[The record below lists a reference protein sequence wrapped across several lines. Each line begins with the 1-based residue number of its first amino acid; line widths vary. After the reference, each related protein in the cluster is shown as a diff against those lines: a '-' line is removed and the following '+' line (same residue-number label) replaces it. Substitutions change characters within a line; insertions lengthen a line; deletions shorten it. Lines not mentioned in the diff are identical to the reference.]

1 MVMSA
6 PEPMLSTAIRSWPD
20 GGDWVLEPKFDGFR
34 LLIEVGSDGEA
45 RAWSRHRTNL
55 TANVGDLL
63 AAFVGVVPG
72 TVFDGEL
79 VALSERDGRPA
90 QNFAGVC
97 RAVLSNDSRAA
108 KQLRYVAFDVLSRGG
123 MDLRGHAWQERR
135 GHLGDVLPAAGHVR
149 QIECLPAEQSAHA
162 AMVGLGFEGSV
173 LKRRDSTY
181 RPGRQRSW
189 RKLKAR
195 HVAHGV
201 LRSVRVARDGQAWAI
216 CDVDDGRSVPV
227 LASVSAHERVGENV
241 QLVYSRVDADG
252 ALREVRLAAAVTP
265 AGG

>member
-1 MVMSA
+1 MVMSS

-34 LLIEVGSDGEA
+34 LLIEVGSDGGA
-45 RAWSRHRTNL
+45 RAWSRHGTNL
-55 TANVGDLL
+55 TGNVGDLL
-63 AAFVGVVPG
+63 AAFAGVAPG

-90 QNFAGVC
+90 QNFAVVC

-108 KQLRYVAFDVLSRGG
+108 EQLRYVAFDVLSRGAV
-123 MDLRGHAWQERR
+123 DLRGHAWQKRR
-135 GHLGDVLPAAGHVR
+135 GHLSEVLPAAARIR
-149 QIECLPAEQSAHA
+149 QIDCLPAEPSAHA

-173 LKRRDSTY
+173 LKRRNSIY
-181 RPGRQRSW
+181 RPGRHRSW

-195 HVAHGV
+195 HVAYGV

-216 CDVDDGRSVPV
+216 CDVDGRRVAV
-227 LASVSAHERVGENV
+227 LASVSANERIGENV

-252 ALREVRLAAAVTP
+252 ALREVRLAPAVTP
-265 AGG
+265 AAG